1 MYLIFAILVMI
12 GKPKIKIIL
21 TSSRHSTLTMTT
33 HDQLPQNYPDMFFL
47 FFCSFTYA
55 QKPVVYYFSEI
66 GLTMYIPS
74 DFNVINAAKNEAMN
88 QRGQKLIEDANHT
101 RVDISETKT
110 LIAARKSEKDY
121 FNVTITPYDPKK
133 DGSIDESDANVQ
145 KILFKTFQGKMPN
158 AKIDSASGVKIVG
171 GKSFSEFRMKIL
183 INQNTTM
190 YMYVLSKLYKGY
202 DLGITY
208 LYTDELTD
216 KQIASTLNSFKFD
229 K

>member
-1 MYLIFAILVMI
+1 L
-12 GKPKIKIIL
+12 
-21 TSSRHSTLTMTT
+21 
-33 HDQLPQNYPDMFFL
+33 D
-47 FFCSFTYA
+47 SFTYA

-74 DFNVINAAKNEAMN
+74 DFNVIDAAKNETMN
-88 QRGQKLIEDANHT
+88 RNGQKLLEDANHVK
-101 RVDISETKT
+101 VDVSETKS

-121 FNVTITPYDPKK
+121 FNVTITPFDPKK
-133 DGSIDESDANVQ
+133 DGSIDETNV
-145 KILFKTFQGKMPN
+145 KVNEILFTTFQSELPN

-190 YMYVLSKLYKGY
+190 YMYLLSKLYKGY
-202 DLGITY
+202 ELGITY
-208 LYTDELTD
+208 LYIDEPTK
-216 KQIASTLNSFKFD
+216 KQIASTLDSFKFD